1 MNIDGVPFGEIM
13 NQAVKLKTH
22 QAKPDRWRWDSWP
35 KFKQNT
41 MFTKEDVEVLTHIKT
56 PLLKMIEYSFQSLI
70 LPQDSFQLFIMFVI
84 DESIFNCECC
94 VCIIITLSLKG
105 CSSTVGLRRQIE
117 SCLWNQR
124 SCRWYVSRQNV
135 SGRSL

>member
-1 MNIDGVPFGEIM
+1 MNPLMDMNIDGVPFGEIM

-56 PLLKMIEYSFQSLI
+56 PLLKIIEYSFQSLI
-70 LPQDSFQLFIMFVI
+70 LPQDPF
-84 DESIFNCECC
+84 
-94 VCIIITLSLKG
+94 
-105 CSSTVGLRRQIE
+105 
-117 SCLWNQR
+117 
-124 SCRWYVSRQNV
+124 
-135 SGRSL
+135 